1 MPRRFFAEKRPWSLL
16 KDRILGNYI
25 VPYLRKVN
33 KLGRPILLVDA
44 FAGPGTYADG
54 TDGSPAILIKA
65 AQQCVPGRYRALFVN
80 ADRDQHESLVSL
92 MEPQLEA
99 GTVVC
104 IRASAKA
111 VLDQLP
117 ASLSTDTVL
126 VYLDPFGIKDFDLQ
140 TLEPFLRRQ
149 ASTELLM
156 TVQAP
161 ILHRLASRR
170 ARMRHRV
177 NPRVATFHQRLT
189 ATFGGTYWRSSL
201 LAKGSAAAREEKL
214 MTAFADHLRS
224 IIPSSYCGWC
234 PVRDSEPGRAKYY
247 FVFWSTHRAAMTLMN
262 DIMLNAYRQH
272 LYERQ
277 TDKTLFQGIEPRH
290 LSSPSASLRG
300 VIEAQVRATPG
311 LSRLDVWVEILKSHF
326 REYTQSEYRGAVKDL
341 VNGGRLRYADS
352 KGTGRLNDDSRLYPI
367 A

>member
-1 MPRRFFAEKRPWSLL
+1 MPRRFFAEKRPWSTL
-16 KDRILGNYI
+16 KDQILGNYI
-25 VPYLRKVN
+25 VPYLTKVN
-33 KLGRPILLVDA
+33 KIPRPILLVDA
-44 FAGPGTYADG
+44 FAGPGRYADG
-54 TDGSPAILIKA
+54 TDGSPNILVKA

-80 ADRDQHESLVSL
+80 ADRQQHESLVSL
-92 MEPQLEA
+92 MEPQLKA

-111 VLDQLP
+111 VLGQLP
-117 ASLSTDTVL
+117 AGLSTDTVL
-126 VYLDPFGIKDFDLQ
+126 VYLDPFGLKDFDLQ

-161 ILHRLASRR
+161 VLHRLASRR

-189 ATFGGTYWRSSL
+189 ATFGGNYWRASL
-201 LAKGSAAAREEKL
+201 LANGSAAAREEKL
-214 MTAFADHLRS
+214 MTAFADHLRF
-224 IIPSSYCGWC
+224 IVPSSYCGWC
-234 PVRDSEPGRAKYY
+234 PVRDSEAGRAKYY
-247 FVFWSTHRAAMTLMN
+247 FVFWSTHRDAMTLMN

-277 TDKTLFQGIEPRH
+277 TDKTLFQGIEPRN
-290 LSSPSASLRG
+290 LSSPSASLRE

-311 LSRLDVWVEILKSHF
+311 VSRLDVWVEILKTHF

-341 VNGGRLRYADS
+341 VNRGRVRYADS
-352 KGTGRLNDDSRLYPI
+352 KGTGRLNNDSRLYPI